1 MSPEQIGNVSN
12 LVFSGRISGKDFSS
26 SEQCNPNPA
35 WNKNDIQISHAAVRS
50 VQLLWTSII
59 KCLPPLKNL
68 FKNEGHDFF
77 FLSFRWTLNSRL
89 VLALKRRF
97 YSFQNV
103 VDVRR
108 LSYLNKKKQ
117 EKQGVPPF
125 KNEVYSCAHNISSL
139 QRNIERIMW
148 DVQKL
153 PSDVGCLLYSEKNFT
168 IRLSRL
174 FFLYPDRLTS
184 SCGHVYSFLFL
195 TNYHIRQTLKYKC
208 IVQKSGRLLR
218 LLNFTRFQEPYA

>member
-1 MSPEQIGNVSN
+1 MQLCAQCSFYEQALLSVC
-12 LVFSGRISGKDFSS
+12 LRWRVYLKMKDT
-26 SEQCNPNPA
+26 
-35 WNKNDIQISHAAVRS
+35 I
-50 VQLLWTSII
+50 
-59 KCLPPLKNL
+59 
-68 FKNEGHDFF
+68 FF
-77 FLSFRWTLNSRL
+77 SFRWTLNSLL

-103 VDVRR
+103 DVRR
-108 LSYLNKKKQ
+108 LGYLKKIIKKKI
-117 EKQGVPPF
+117 EKQGDPPF
-125 KNEVYSCAHNISSL
+125 KNEVFSCAHNISSL

-148 DVQKL
+148 DLQKL

-168 IRLSRL
+168 IQLSRL

-195 TNYHIRQTLKYKC
+195 TYYHIRQTLKYKC

-218 LLNFTRFQEPYA
+218 LLNFTRFQELYA